1 MESLVVLIGGLYV
14 VYGLF
19 SQRLQRSW
27 VTGPIIFTTAGLLA
41 GSVGLGLF
49 TAPIESGVIG
59 HIAEVTLAM
68 VLFGDAART
77 DLTSLRHP
85 QLAVRSLALGLPLV
99 MALGTL
105 VAWFILG
112 DATWLIAGLIAVIV
126 APTDAALGK
135 AVIDNESV
143 PGPTRETLNVES
155 GLNDG
160 LAAPIFAVMLAAALG
175 DDPPSLAGQ
184 LAIDVGLGLVIGVT
198 VGAITLWGI
207 RWADRHDWTTGEWER
222 IVALATAL
230 LCWAGAEAV
239 GSNGFIA
246 AFTAGLV
253 WARLSKRYAR
263 DLTDF
268 LEAEG
273 QLVSLWV
280 WFTFGALLV
289 GPLLSELTWR
299 VVMFA
304 VISLLVVR
312 PLAFVVASAFM
323 KVRWPTVAFIGWF
336 GPRGLASIVFGIE
349 AIEALNGPDRT
360 IVASTVTLTVLL
372 SVFLHGVT
380 AKPLADLYSRA
391 SPTDEQASAHQD

>member
-1 MESLVVLIGGLYV
+1 MEPLVVLMGGLYV
-14 VYGLF
+14 AYGLF

-27 VTGPIIFTTAGLLA
+27 LTGPMIFTAVGLLA

-49 TAPIESGVIG
+49 TVPLESTVIG
-59 HIAEVTLAM
+59 HIAELTLAV

-105 VAWFILG
+105 AAWLILG
-112 DATWLIAGLIAVIV
+112 EVSWLIAGLIAVIL

-135 AVIDNESV
+135 TVIDNESV

-175 DDPPSLAGQ
+175 GEPPSLAGQ
-184 LAIDVGLGLVIGVT
+184 LAMDVGLGLVVGVVIG
-198 VGAITLWGI
+198 AATLWGI
-207 RWADRHDWTTGEWER
+207 RWADRHEWTSGEWER

-246 AFTAGLV
+246 VFTAGLV

-299 VVMFA
+299 VVAFA
-304 VISLLVVR
+304 VVSLVVVR
-312 PLAFVVASAFM
+312 PLAFAMATAFE
-323 KVRWPTVAFIGWF
+323 KLGWPTVAFTGWF

-380 AKPLADLYSRA
+380 AKPLAERYSR
-391 SPTDEQASAHQD
+391 TDSARSMG